1 MIGFF
6 NMVSTISNIER
17 LRLYFAFQYRL
28 YVIMVEQAQLLL
40 VFWQVDRLSLFL
52 SLETNFSGVM
62 LLKKMVLVLDQYQEK
77 ISLLKI

>member
-6 NMVSTISNIER
+6 NMVSTISDIER
-17 LRLYFAFQYRL
+17 LRLYFAFQYQL
-28 YVIMVEQAQLLL
+28 YVIMVEQVQLLL

-62 LLKKMVLVLDQYQEK
+62 LLKKMVLVLGQYQEK

>member
-62 LLKKMVLVLDQYQEK
+62 LLKKMVLVLGQYQEK

>member
-1 MIGFF
+1 
-6 NMVSTISNIER
+6 
-17 LRLYFAFQYRL
+17 
-28 YVIMVEQAQLLL
+28 MVEQAQLLL